1 MLLNTQQLH
10 TVHHIPYKHIQMH
23 VCGVVDNGKESAEW
37 GEVAQLTGKMEQHI
51 IIIAYHLQLVS
62 YFVVV
67 VGLAKY
73 ALNATN

>member
-1 MLLNTQQLH
+1 
-10 TVHHIPYKHIQMH
+10 MH
-23 VCGVVDNGKESAEW
+23 VCGVVDNGKESAAW

-67 VGLAKY
+67 VVVGLAKY

>member
-1 MLLNTQQLH
+1 
-10 TVHHIPYKHIQMH
+10 MH

-37 GEVAQLTGKMEQHI
+37 GEVAQLTGKMEQRI

-67 VGLAKY
+67 VALAKY

>member
-1 MLLNTQQLH
+1 M
-10 TVHHIPYKHIQMH
+10 
-23 VCGVVDNGKESAEW
+23 CGVVDNGEESAEW

-67 VGLAKY
+67 VALAKY

>member
-1 MLLNTQQLH
+1 
-10 TVHHIPYKHIQMH
+10 MH
-23 VCGVVDNGKESAEW
+23 VCGVVDNGEESAEW

-67 VGLAKY
+67 AGLAKY